1 MNVID
6 VRARNG
12 ECEVTTDSGR
22 FTRWPGK
29 IHNGHTWWSYIPMNN
44 GNARPC
50 LVTVPRTVADLEAL
64 HEAATFAMSDA

>member
-12 ECEVTTDSGR
+12 ECEVTTTEGR

-29 IHNGHTWWSYIPMNN
+29 LVNGHAWWSYLP
-44 GNARPC
+44 GQSTGRPT

-64 HEAATFAMSDA
+64 HHAATFALSDA